1 MSAPAH
7 LPDLRGK
14 VAIVT
19 GSGTGIGF
27 EIACCFAREGTR
39 VVVNARAQER
49 LSDIQ
54 EAISERGA
62 ECLAFAGD
70 LREPEV
76 AERLAAAAI
85 ERFGSIDIVVNN
97 AGGTFNAPAEQI
109 SAKGWRAVIDTNLTT
124 AFLVSRACF
133 EHLRERQGAIVN
145 ISSIAAVEVPGP
157 KHVHYSVAKA
167 GMIQLTKSLAFEW
180 GPVGIRVNCVCPG
193 VVKTPRSV
201 FAGNAE
207 MEEAWRRRSPLQ
219 RLGDPSDI
227 AETVLV
233 LASEASAYTSGAV
246 IRIDGGP
253 RMWPP
258 GG

>member
-7 LPDLRGK
+7 LPDLAGK
-14 VAIVT
+14 VAVVT

-27 EIACCFAREGTR
+27 EIARCFAREGAR
-39 VVVNARAQER
+39 VVVNARAEER
-49 LSDIQ
+49 LGAVQ
-54 EAISERGA
+54 AAIREQGGD
-62 ECLAFAGD
+62 CLAVAGD

-76 AERLAAAAI
+76 AERLAAAAVD
-85 ERFGSIDIVVNN
+85 RFGAIDVVVNN
-97 AGGTFNAPAEQI
+97 AGGTFNAPAEAI
-109 SAKGWRAVIDTNLTT
+109 TPSGWRAVLETNLTT

-133 EHLRERQGAIVN
+133 EQLRARRGNIVN
-145 ISSIAAVEVPGP
+145 ISSIAAVEVAGP

-193 VVKTPRSV
+193 VIKTPRSV
-201 FAGNAE
+201 FADKPE
-207 MEEAWRRRSPLQ
+207 MEEAWRRRAPLQ
-219 RLGDPSDI
+219 RLGDTSDI

-233 LASEASAYTSGAV
+233 LASEASAYTNGAV

-258 GG
+258 DG

>member
-1 MSAPAH
+1 MSTRVH
-7 LPDLRGK
+7 LADLEGK
-14 VAIVT
+14 VAVVT

-27 EIACCFAREGTR
+27 EIARSFAREGAR
-39 VVVNARAQER
+39 VIVNARAEER
-49 LSDIQ
+49 LTGIQ
-54 EAISERGA
+54 EAIAAQGG
-62 ECLAFAGD
+62 ECLPFAGD
-70 LREPEV
+70 LRAPDV
-76 AERLAAAAI
+76 AERLAAGAVR
-85 ERFGSIDIVVNN
+85 RFGGIDIVVNN
-97 AGGTFNAPAEQI
+97 AGGTFNAPAEEI
-109 SAKGWRAVIDTNLTT
+109 TANGWRAVIDTNLTT

-133 EHLRERQGAIVN
+133 PQLRARRGSIVN
-145 ISSIAAVEVPGP
+145 IGSIAAVDVPGP
-157 KHVHYSVAKA
+157 MHVHYSVAKA

-180 GPVGIRVNCVCPG
+180 GPLGIRVNCVCPG

-219 RLGDPSDI
+219 RLGEPSDI

-233 LASEASAYTSGAV
+233 LASEASAYTNGAV